1 MMDLL
6 KDSGQ
11 FDVALQLFSAMIGGA
26 AIGLNRFL
34 RHKSAGMR
42 THALTSLGAALAT
55 IVATQIGDAEAI
67 SRVIQGL
74 VTGVGFIGAGV
85 IMRDGESH
93 VQGLTT
99 AASIWV
105 CSIIGIACG
114 TGKLVLAGCVVVMT
128 LAILMLGRP
137 IERGIA
143 HMARDEKAAN
153 DKSD

>member
-1 MMDLL
+1 MIDMLQ
-6 KDSGQ
+6 DSGQ
-11 FDVALQLFSAMIGGA
+11 FDVALRLFSAVIGGA

-42 THALTSLGAALAT
+42 THALTALGAALAT
-55 IVATQIGDAEAI
+55 IVAFQVGDTEAA
-67 SRVIQGL
+67 SRVMQGL
-74 VTGVGFIGAGV
+74 LTGVGFIGAGV

-105 CSIIGIACG
+105 CSVIGIACG
-114 TGKLVLAGCVVVMT
+114 AGKMIIAMAVVIIT
-128 LAILMLGRP
+128 LAVLILGRP
-137 IERGIA
+137 LERGIA
-143 HMARDEKAAN
+143 RMADDQKAAN

>member
-1 MMDLL
+1 MIEHLDTVEQLQL
-6 KDSGQ
+6 
-11 FDVALQLFSAMIGGA
+11 ALRLFSAVIGGA

-55 IVATQIGDAEAI
+55 IVAMQIGDAAAA
-67 SRVIQGL
+67 SRVMQGL

-114 TGKLVLAGCVVVMT
+114 AGKIILAGCVVVMT
-128 LAILMLGRP
+128 LAVLLLGRSM
-137 IERGIA
+137 ERGIA
-143 HMARDEKAAN
+143 RMAHDEKAAN
-153 DKSD
+153 DKGD

>member
-1 MMDLL
+1 MIDIL
-6 KDSGQ
+6 KDVGQ
-11 FDVALQLFSAMIGGA
+11 FEIAMRLFSAVIGGA

-55 IVATQIGDAEAI
+55 MVALQIGDVEAA
-67 SRVIQGL
+67 SRVMQGL
-74 VTGVGFIGAGV
+74 LTGVGFIGAGV

-105 CSIIGIACG
+105 CAVIGIACG
-114 TGKLVLAGCVVVMT
+114 AGKMIIAMAVVIIT
-128 LAILMLGRP
+128 LAVLILGRP
-137 IERGIA
+137 LERGIA
-143 HMARDEKAAN
+143 RMAKDEKAAN
-153 DKSD
+153 DKGD

>member
-1 MMDLL
+1 MIEPL
-6 KDSGQ
+6 SNAEQ
-11 FDVALQLFSAMIGGA
+11 IEIALQLFSAVIGGA

-55 IVATQIGDAEAI
+55 IVAMQIGNADVA
-67 SRVIQGL
+67 SRVMQGL
-74 VTGVGFIGAGV
+74 LTGVGFIGAGV

-105 CSIIGIACG
+105 CAVIGIACG
-114 TGKLVLAGCVVVMT
+114 AGKIMIAAVVTVIT
-128 LAILMLGRP
+128 LAVLILGRP
-137 IERGIA
+137 LERGIA
-143 HMARDEKAAN
+143 RMAHDEKAAN